1 MIGKFIATEA
11 YFKKQEKYQ
20 INNLTLQL
28 AKRTK
33 KEQASKDQSKE
44 KEGNNKYQ
52 SRNKKHKDRKNP
64 EKINETKSWF
74 FEKINKIDKT
84 LS

>member
-1 MIGKFIATEA
+1 MLLNSEWINNKIKEEIKSYKETNENEHKITQNLWDTEKALLIGKFIATEA

-33 KEQASKDQSKE
+33 KEQASKDQSK
-44 KEGNNKYQ
+44 
-52 SRNKKHKDRKNP
+52 
-64 EKINETKSWF
+64 
-74 FEKINKIDKT
+74 
-84 LS
+84 